1 MVLITTF
8 LYSSDRRSAVKII
21 RYDDNRLGALTANG
35 DKVIDLTD
43 RLGLSSA
50 DPLLEYL
57 RTNADVS
64 EYADA
69 GADHD
74 IEDVRIE
81 SPIWRPGKV
90 IAAPLNYE
98 AHIEEALSDRD
109 ITTDE
114 WFSIEDKGY
123 FLKAPSSIVGP
134 EDGVALPFDDR
145 RVDHEIE
152 LAFVMEE
159 DVKDVSADE
168 AWEHILGYTILLD
181 ISVRGDQDRSNR
193 KSYDSFTVIG
203 PCVTT
208 TDEIEDP
215 QNLDLHLELNGE
227 TQQDANTNDM
237 VYTCADIVQYASIGT
252 TIEAGDVIT
261 TGTPEGVSAL
271 SDGDTVDAEIESV
284 GSMSVDVTERNVSF
298 SDVDVE
304 KGGQN

>member
-1 MVLITTF
+1 MRFV
-8 LYSSDRRSAVKII
+8 
-21 RYDDNRLGALTANG
+21 RYNS
-35 DKVIDLTD
+35 D
-43 RLGLSSA
+43 RLGLLTEENSIIDLTERLDLSTE
-50 DPLLEYL
+50 DPLMEYIQSD
-57 RTNADVS
+57 AEVS

-69 GADHD
+69 EPDHD
-74 IEDVRIE
+74 REDVTLA
-81 SPIWRPGKV
+81 SPIRQPGKV

-98 AHIEEALSDRD
+98 THIEEALSDRD

-123 FLKAPSSIVGP
+123 FLKAPSSVVGP
-134 EDGVALPFDDR
+134 DDGITLPFDDR

-152 LAFVMEE
+152 LAFVMSE
-159 DVKDVSADE
+159 DVKDISADK

-203 PCVTT
+203 PCVATP
-208 TDEIEDP
+208 DEVDNP
-215 QNLDLHLELNGE
+215 QSLDLHLEINGE

-261 TGTPEGVSAL
+261 TGTPAGVSAL
-271 SDGDTVDAEIESV
+271 SDGDTVDADIESV
-284 GSMSVDVTERNVSF
+284 GSMSVDVTQRDVSF
-298 SDVDVE
+298 ADVDVE
-304 KGGQN
+304 KGGQD